1 LGVLALF
8 AGLWEVSS
16 RSGWV
21 NPELLPPL
29 SVVLLILWKLLR
41 DPAFLGDLR
50 VTTAETIVAY
60 LIVAPTGLLLGFFIG
75 ERRWLYRATNPILQ
89 LLMATPKMIFLPI
102 FILAFGI
109 GFLEKVMFASMV
121 GIFATVIA
129 GIAAV
134 QSVPQGLMRVATAF
148 GATRLQIYTRIYFPA
163 MIPIIIGGMRLG
175 LIFTI
180 FGVLLSEMYA
190 ASRGVGQTLF
200 SWGEQ
205 TRLAEL
211 LAGVLLVVAITVTL
225 DELMRFGERRSRRRR
240 VEA

>member
-1 LGVLALF
+1 
-8 AGLWEVSS
+8 
-16 RSGWV
+16 
-21 NPELLPPL
+21 
-29 SVVLLILWKLLR
+29 
-41 DPAFLGDLR
+41 
-50 VTTAETIVAY
+50 
-60 LIVAPTGLLLGFFIG
+60 
-75 ERRWLYRATNPILQ
+75 
-89 LLMATPKMIFLPI
+89 
-102 FILAFGI
+102 
-109 GFLEKVMFASMV
+109 
-121 GIFATVIA
+121 VIA

-134 QSVPQGLMRVATAF
+134 QSVPQGLTRVATAF

-190 ASRGVGQTLF
+190 ASHGVGQTLF